1 MNKKELETILN
12 AQAFKN
18 ELNQFLE
25 EESDIY
31 TNIKGQNVYDKG
43 LVISL
48 DEISIEF
55 QKFASTK
62 YDEAFEMEV
71 TPESKKKYP
80 YYVNIGFSPSKKNF
94 KPQVLCDCPEFDD
107 FTFSPCKHVVAT
119 ILYLNREIAVFLE
132 DNNASAVFLA
142 FGFIPDKINGLSL
155 DNLRLSQT
163 ELEKKLTG
171 LTPTQKVIS
180 SVTIKGSKD
189 FVYKNSFTSWEIMD
203 GFFKHRHEVSRF
215 PTKNYTL
222 VLKENGKIWQHVNK
236 KNQEVETEAE
246 MVGNNTIRITNSIY
260 GSQPEKGII
269 AMLALQLEMELQ
281 VKNSKWHKQFNDYS
295 KEKAEILAQYGL
307 DVDDPLAKEFAF
319 EMDYYGNFKTSKTPP
334 GLLRL
339 TKFQSGD
346 MEAFQSVLNLEIEKP
361 QENLNT
367 IKIGSELSDTG
378 ICFNFNNGVDA
389 DLLIE
394 GLILKPKKT
403 AGLSYTRVT
412 LRSKSDLEKISTME
426 WALLSGLRKVTWEIA
441 FMGRSYYNIPNAT
454 DIMNLSG
461 QNKDSWHR
469 TMREAIIGMNQG
481 LEGYEN
487 LYLLPAGESGN
498 TRSLVHV
505 QYSAQAVGYKFKLE
519 EDKKLISL
527 KLVLL
532 LGEKVLSEPK
542 IHGTFFAH
550 VDNQIHLIP
559 EELSKI
565 LAKIPG
571 GILRISKAEKK
582 NFIQKIAIPLSK
594 NVEVD
599 FNGIIK
605 EEVLDVEPQ
614 ARIYLSEMDEK
625 FLLFK
630 PKWKYGEV
638 EIENKPNPFEVLEW
652 DEKMLKI
659 IRKPELEKNYIDVLK
674 SVHPNLSKGQNS
686 LFYVNF
692 KDALSGPWFLKAY
705 QQLSEAGFEILGF
718 DQLKKFKYNK
728 NKASLNFSVS
738 SGIDWFDVSIEV
750 SYGDE
755 IVPLEVLRQAFANGS
770 QYVVLGDG
778 SFGMLP
784 DEWLKKFSSIFK
796 LGKLD
801 KETGDIKVKKLHWTI
816 IDQFHAH
823 IDDAATLE
831 ELNYKK
837 ERLKSIE
844 TIQESALPKQI
855 KAKLRDY
862 QVSGFQWLS
871 LLHEMN
877 WAGCLADDMGL
888 GKTLQTITFLQHI
901 QNQHPGKTHLIV
913 CPTSL
918 IFNWENELKKF
929 APKLGFHIHYGADR
943 EWNDEHFEKHDI
955 VITSY
960 GNLRS
965 DIEQFVAFRF
975 GYVILDES
983 QAIKNPAAQIS
994 KAVRLLKADNRLV
1007 LSGTPVQNNTFD
1019 LYSQFDFLNPGL
1031 LGSQEFFRNE
1041 FANPID
1047 KNGDK
1052 DKTELLRKMVNPFML
1067 RRTKDQVAKDLPA
1080 KTEMILWCEMEKK
1093 QRIIYNTIKDQYR
1106 SAVLGKIEEDGMAK
1120 SGIYILQGLLKLRQ
1134 VCNSPALLSEEEKYP
1149 NVSVK
1154 LEELMRELE
1163 ENTGDHKVLVFS
1175 QFTSMLSLIEKEL
1188 SAKGLTYSYLD
1199 GSVSQKNRK
1208 MAVDNFQNDPTIRI
1222 FLISLMAGGVGLNL
1236 TAADYV
1242 YLVDPWWNPAA
1253 EQQAI
1258 DRTHRIGQNKN
1269 VFAYKMICKDTVEE
1283 KIIELQK
1290 RKKDLASDLITEESG
1305 FVKKLTRDD
1314 VEFLFG

>member
-1 MNKKELETILN
+1 LSQEEL
-12 AQAFKN
+12 
-18 ELNQFLE
+18 
-25 EESDIY
+25 
-31 TNIKGQNVYDKG
+31 VG
-43 LVISL
+43 LVFIQNLKNKVDAFLVNGISAQTKEKGESL
-48 DEISIEF
+48 FENGYVVHIEHLE
-55 QKFASTK
+55 QKVIDQKSNPIITLSVRSETRSNQQYEVSTSFDPLKDKKLPRPSCSCPLFAR
-62 YDEAFEMEV
+62 
-71 TPESKKKYP
+71 SKP
-80 YYVNIGFSPSKKNF
+80 I
-94 KPQVLCDCPEFDD
+94 
-107 FTFSPCKHVVAT
+107 PCKHVAAAL
-119 ILYLNREIAVFLE
+119 LYLQYEL
-132 DNNASAVFLA
+132 
-142 FGFIPDKINGLSL
+142 KISL
-155 DNLRLSQT
+155 DDTDASRVFKVLGLDS
-163 ELEKKLTG
+163 ELIKIEDLKKIVKGNKSSDKTVMNSNSIAKSAI
-171 LTPTQKVIS
+171 PEPIS
-180 SVTIKGSKD
+180 GSKD
-189 FVYKNSFTSWEIMD
+189 FIYKASFSNWEIMD
-203 GFFKHRHEVSRF
+203 KYFSLRHEVNKF
-215 PTKNYTL
+215 PTKDYSL
-222 VLKENGKIWQHVNK
+222 VSQGNGKIWQHVNK
-236 KNQEVETEAE
+236 KTKEVETTAE
-246 MVGNNTIRITNSIY
+246 MVGNNTIQITNAIF
-260 GSQPEKGII
+260 GSQPEKGLVH
-269 AMLALQLEMELQ
+269 MLALQLEM
-281 VKNSKWHKQFNDYS
+281 VVHINNNNWHHKFNDHT
-295 KEKAEILAQYGL
+295 KEKEAFLAQYGL
-307 DVDDPLAKEFAF
+307 DLNHPLASEFAF
-319 EMDYYGNFKTSKTPP
+319 NFDYYGKFISTKVPK
-334 GLLRL
+334 GLLKL
-339 TKFQSGD
+339 S
-346 MEAFQSVLNLEIEKP
+346 AFQPGEMAALQSTLNIETAKP
-361 QENLNT
+361 ISLTETDKMENL
-367 IKIGSELSDTG
+367 LSDTG
-378 ICFNFNNGVDA
+378 ICFNFNGGNDGD
-389 DLLIE
+389 DLIIE
-394 GLILKPKKT
+394 GLVMKPKKT
-403 AGLSYTRVT
+403 DGLSFTRVT
-412 LRSKSDLEKISTME
+412 LRSKTDLEKLGTME
-426 WALLSGLRKVTWEIA
+426 WNLLSGLRKVTWEIA
-441 FMGRSYYNIPNAT
+441 FLGRSYYNIPNAN
-454 DIMNLSG
+454 DISSLTG
-461 QNKDSWHR
+461 QSKDSWHK
-469 TMREAIIGMNQG
+469 TMREAILGMQDS
-481 LEGYEN
+481 LEKYEN
-487 LYLLPAGESGN
+487 LYLMDVGDV
-498 TRSLVHV
+498 RSVKNLVRV
-505 QYSAQAVGYKFKLE
+505 RYSSQPIRYRFILE
-519 EDKKLISL
+519 EDSRLISL
-527 KLVLL
+527 KIILFI
-532 LGEKVLSEPK
+532 GEDELKNHQ
-542 IHGTFFAH
+542 IHGTFF
-550 VDNQIHLIP
+550 VQVENKIHLIP
-559 EELSKI
+559 EDLSKI
-565 LAKIPG
+565 LSKIPG
-571 GILRISKAEKK
+571 GILRISKIDKK
-582 NFIQKIAIPLSK
+582 TFIRKIVIPLSK
-594 NVEVD
+594 TVDVD

-605 EEVLDVEPQ
+605 EDVLDVEPQ
-614 ARIYLSEMDEK
+614 AKVYLSEMDEK

-630 PKWKYGEV
+630 PKWKYGEIEV
-638 EIENKPNPFEVLEW
+638 ENKPNVFEVVEW
-652 DEKMLKI
+652 EEKMLKI
-659 IRKPELEKNYIDVLK
+659 IRKPEIENKYLGVLK
-674 SVHPNLSKGQNS
+674 GIHPSLSKGQNN

-692 KDALSGPWFLKAY
+692 KDAHSGQWFLKAY
-705 QQLSEAGFEILGF
+705 QALSEAGFEILGF
-718 DQLKKFKYNK
+718 DNLKKFKYNK
-728 NKASLNFSVS
+728 NKASMNFNVS
-738 SGIDWFDVSIEV
+738 SGIDWFDVAIEV

-755 IVPLEVLRQAFANGS
+755 IVPLEVLRQAFVNGS

-778 SFGMLP
+778 SLGMLP
-784 DEWLKKFSSIFK
+784 EDWIKKFSTIFK
-796 LGKLD
+796 FGKLD
-801 KETGDIKVKKLHWTI
+801 KATGELKVKKLHWTI

-831 ELNYKK
+831 ELSYKK

-929 APKLGFHIHYGADR
+929 APKLGFHIHYGSER

-965 DIEQFVAFRF
+965 DIEQFVNFHF

-1052 DKTELLRKMVNPFML
+1052 EKTELLRKMVNPFML

-1080 KTEMILWCEMEKK
+1080 KTEMILWCEMDKK
-1093 QRIIYNTIKDQYR
+1093 QRTIYNTIKDQYR
-1106 SAVLGKIEEDGMAK
+1106 NAVLGKIEEEGMGK

-1134 VCNSPALLSEEEKYP
+1134 VCNSPSILNEEEKYP

-1175 QFTSMLSLIEKEL
+1175 QFTSMLELIEKEL
-1188 SAKGLTYSYLD
+1188 TAKNMTYSYLD

-1208 MAVDNFQNDPTIRI
+1208 VAVENFQNDPTIRI

-1258 DRTHRIGQNKN
+1258 DRTHRIGQNKK